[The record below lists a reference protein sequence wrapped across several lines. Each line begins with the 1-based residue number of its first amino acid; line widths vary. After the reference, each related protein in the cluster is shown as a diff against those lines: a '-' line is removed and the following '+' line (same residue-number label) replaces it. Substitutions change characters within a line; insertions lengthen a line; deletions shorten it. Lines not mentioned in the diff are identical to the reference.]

1 MGKLCF
7 LHKSNPNGKK
17 DVVQILEESLGMV
30 DQKIFNSNNMFL
42 YRIYIS
48 KSFSPHHFN
57 NPHNHLAETF
67 TNTERYE

>member
-30 DQKIFNSNNMFL
+30 DQKLFNFNGQYFMSNC
-42 YRIYIS
+42 
-48 KSFSPHHFN
+48 
-57 NPHNHLAETF
+57 
-67 TNTERYE
+67 